1 MKILTLTERRD
12 EVVGMNT
19 RHDICRHVMVA
30 EATSDESSVGHRS
43 GQVNGGMEMIGRL
56 DGKYC

>member
-1 MKILTLTERRD
+1 MRQD

-43 GQVNGGMEMIGRL
+43 GQVNGVLEMIGKV
-56 DGKYC
+56 DGRCC